1 MTLHLTIHQS
11 AATEFTAET
20 CDSYVWD
27 DSTFTV
33 SGDYVRTYPTVHG
46 CDSVVTLHLTVYP
59 SVTNEVLV
67 SCPDSCYEW
76 NGQLYCASGDYT
88 QVLQTV
94 HGCDS
99 TVLMHL
105 TITVGIEDPVVD
117 RNLQV
122 YPNPTNGLLSIRGT
136 SFSQVLLFD
145 AYGKRIGVWN
155 AEGELTQIDLSSYA
169 PGVYFV
175 KVMDKQQIV
184 GVKKVIKQ

>member
-1 MTLHLTIHQS
+1 MVTLHLTI
-11 AATEFTAET
+11 
-20 CDSYVWD
+20 
-27 DSTFTV
+27 
-33 SGDYVRTYPTVHG
+33 
-46 CDSVVTLHLTVYP
+46 YP

-76 NGQLYCASGDYT
+76 NGQLYCVSGDYT

-155 AEGELTQIDLSSYA
+155 AEGDVTQIDLSSYA